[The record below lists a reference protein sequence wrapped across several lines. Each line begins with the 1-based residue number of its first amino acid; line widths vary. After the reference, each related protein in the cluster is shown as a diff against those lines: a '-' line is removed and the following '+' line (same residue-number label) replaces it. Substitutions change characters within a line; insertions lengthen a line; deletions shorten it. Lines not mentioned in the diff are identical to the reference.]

1 MSLIVRSHHLQ
12 RWTSRFLRQGLAILL
27 TLAALNVHAGLPW
40 PDSPYTYVN
49 RQRNLEQVLQ
59 DFAGTFGLQLR
70 IEDDLS
76 GEPMPASG
84 RSQLASPTEFL
95 NQLCAVH
102 GLVWYHHAGVLH
114 VSRMSART
122 TRAFPTR
129 GLAPETLKRVM
140 DELGLLDERFGW
152 SGVAERSIVF
162 VSGPHSYVERLGAAI
177 EALPEASVDQHI
189 MVYRLRHAP
198 VDDRVLR
205 YRDTSVVT
213 PGVASILRAL
223 VGESSGQFGMPV
235 SDAADAMK
243 AAAKDRPAQGGNGV
257 PVVPPVARA
266 EQRRAG
272 NAPAIQADVRLNA
285 IIVKDSPLLE
295 PVYRRLIEEL
305 DVPSQLVEIEAVIVD
320 VNSSNID
327 ELGID
332 WSASGS
338 RASASF
344 GQPGREPDGTTLR
357 LARTGVTNL
366 LARIKLMEGKGGAH
380 IVSRPSILT
389 QDNMGAL
396 IDLSDTFYIKS
407 VGERVAEVTPVSVG
421 ISLRVVPR
429 VVETP
434 QGRAIH
440 MSVDIEDGAIQ
451 EVQVGEL
458 PTVRRS
464 TIGTQAVVAEDR
476 TLVIGGFNAQR
487 SLRQREQVPVL
498 GDVPGVG
505 FFFGKTTQREQKFER
520 LFLIT
525 PRIVAI
531 HEAGRR
537 PETGS
542 AHE

>member
-1 MSLIVRSHHLQ
+1 MSPIVNTRHLR
-12 RWTSRFLRQGLAILL
+12 RWTSLFLQRCLAVLL
-27 TLAALNVHAGLPW
+27 VLGVPNVHAELPW

-49 RQRNLEQVLQ
+49 RQRSLEQVLQ
-59 DFAGTFGLQLR
+59 DFALAFGVQLR
-70 IEDDLS
+70 VEDDLS
-76 GEPMPASG
+76 GEPMPATG

-114 VSRMSART
+114 VSRMSARV
-122 TRAFPTR
+122 TRAFPSR
-129 GLAPETLKRVM
+129 GLPPDTLKRVM
-140 DELGLLDERFGW
+140 LDLRLLDERFGW
-152 SGVAERSIVF
+152 SGVAERGVVF
-162 VSGPHSYVERLGAAI
+162 VSGPRSYVDRLGAAI
-177 EALPEASVDQHI
+177 ESLPEASVDQRI
-189 MVYRLRHAP
+189 MVYRLRHAA

-223 VGESSGQFGMPV
+223 VGESNGHLGMPGGESV
-235 SDAADAMK
+235 DGTKTAPKERSAV
-243 AAAKDRPAQGGNGV
+243 GGNGA
-257 PVVPPVARA
+257 PAAPLTRG
-266 EQRRAG
+266 EQRRTG
-272 NAPAIQADVRLNA
+272 NAPTIQADVRLNA
-285 IIVKDSPLLE
+285 ILVKDSPQLE

-338 RASASF
+338 RGSVSF

-421 ISLRVVPR
+421 VSLRVVPR
-429 VVETP
+429 VVESA

-440 MSVDIEDGAIQ
+440 LSVDIEDGAIQ
-451 EVQVGEL
+451 EVQVGDL

-487 SLRQREQVPVL
+487 SLRQRDQVPVL

-525 PRIVAI
+525 PRIVAF
-531 HEAGRR
+531 HEIGSTQDAGKQ
-537 PETGS
+537 P
-542 AHE
+542 

>member
-1 MSLIVRSHHLQ
+1 MKPASALLRVQ
-12 RWTSRFLRQGLAILL
+12 RWVLVILQWA
-27 TLAALNVHAGLPW
+27 LAAGLGAGALDAQATLPW

-49 RQRNLEQVLQ
+49 RARSLEQVFQ
-59 DFAGTFGLQLR
+59 DFANTFGLQLR
-70 IEDDLS
+70 IEDDLT
-76 GEPMPASG
+76 GEPMPANG

-102 GLVWYHHAGVLH
+102 GLAWYHHAGVLY
-114 VSRMSART
+114 VSRLNARAT
-122 TRAFPTR
+122 QAFATR
-129 GLAPETLKRVM
+129 GLAPATLKRVM
-140 DELGLLDERFGW
+140 TELGLLDERFGW
-152 SGVAERSIVF
+152 SGVPERDTVF
-162 VSGPHSYVERLGAAI
+162 VSGPRSYVQRIG
-177 EALPEASVDQHI
+177 EAMVSLPEATADQRI
-189 MVYRLRHAP
+189 MVYRLRHAA

-223 VGESSGQFGMPV
+223 INESDDRFGVPAPPV
-235 SDAADAMK
+235 QAPPAAAGAAADQGANNP
-243 AAAKDRPAQGGNGV
+243 KDAPARTPQ
-257 PVVPPVARA
+257 RA

-272 NAPAIQADVRLNA
+272 SAPSIQADVRLNA
-285 IIVKDSPLLE
+285 LIVKDSPLLE

-305 DVPSQLVEIEAVIVD
+305 DVPSHLVEIEAVIVD
-320 VNSSNID
+320 INSSNID

-332 WSASGS
+332 WSASGNLG
-338 RASASF
+338 SAAF
-344 GQPGREPDGTTLR
+344 GQPDRESDGTTLR

-366 LARIKLMEGKGGAH
+366 LARIKLIEGKGGAR

-396 IDLSDTFYIKS
+396 IDLSDTFYIRS

-429 VVETP
+429 IVETA

-440 MSVDIEDGAIQ
+440 MAVDIEDGAIQ

-464 TIGTQAVVAEDR
+464 TIGTQAMVAEDR

-487 SLRQREQVPVL
+487 SLRQRDQVPVL

-525 PRIVAI
+525 PRIVAL
-531 HEAGRR
+531 HEAGREQDTVIR
-537 PETGS
+537 P
-542 AHE
+542 